1 MRRRRES
8 FDFSKLNV
16 KTDEK
21 FIKLLKEQEE
31 EAKKI
36 EEFQKQLSRRNSY
49 TIQEG
54 DEEDESEAEA
64 VVHSK
69 ALAVAEENV
78 ERLDEP
84 LFDISAL
91 NDDTH
96 PNANQ
101 TQAVATLEEPSISL
115 GNGFALDV
123 SDGSEFQA

>member
-8 FDFSKLNV
+8 FDFSKLAV
-16 KTDEK
+16 KTDK
-21 FIKLLKEQEE
+21 QFINLLKEQEE

-36 EEFQKQLSRRNSY
+36 EEFQKQLNRRNSY

-54 DEEDESEAEA
+54 DKEDESETEA

-69 ALAVAEENV
+69 ASAAAEAD
-78 ERLDEP
+78 DEP
-84 LFDISAL
+84 LFDINSL

-101 TQAVATLEEPSISL
+101 TQAAATLEEPSISL